1 MSTPLFAI
9 FHYKPTI
16 SINVCH
22 DSPSIK
28 VVTLGLTAD
37 RRIRAKVNYSLLMLT
52 YSSTPE
58 QDEKHNRAT
67 SRDDRST
74 SSPANQEGYHGAA
87 ILLSKPVR
95 GCEATEYSHTPLSSG
110 FSRCKAADFPDTP
123 STGCHQIDFIVQDRW
138 YTKQAGS
145 ASTGQHAHC
154 SSLQIVPCPTSAAVR
169 LRPWR
174 IFPLE

>member
-9 FHYKPTI
+9 FPYKPTI

-28 VVTLGLTAD
+28 TVTLGLTAD

-67 SRDDRST
+67 SLDDWST
-74 SSPANQEGYHGAA
+74 SSSANRQGYHGAA
-87 ILLSKPVR
+87 ILLCKPVR
-95 GCEATEYSHTPLSSG
+95 GCEVTEHSHTPLPSG
-110 FSRCKAADFPDTP
+110 FSRCEAADFPDTP
-123 STGCHQIDFIVQDRW
+123 SPCCHQTDFILQDRW

-145 ASTGQHAHC
+145 AST
-154 SSLQIVPCPTSAAVR
+154 R
-169 LRPWR
+169 
-174 IFPLE
+174 

>member
-22 DSPSIK
+22 GSPSIK

-58 QDEKHNRAT
+58 QDEKHNRTT
-67 SRDDRST
+67 SIDDRST
-74 SSPANQEGYHGAA
+74 SSSANQEGYHGAA
-87 ILLSKPVR
+87 ILLPESVR
-95 GCEATEYSHTPLSSG
+95 GREAAEHSYTPLSSS
-110 FSRCKAADFPDTP
+110 FSLCKAANFPDTP
-123 STGCHQIDFIVQDRW
+123 STGCHQTDFILQDRW

-145 ASTGQHAHC
+145 ASAGQHAHC
-154 SSLQIVPCPTSAAVR
+154 SSLQIVPCLTSAPIR
-169 LRPWR
+169 LRPQR
-174 IFPLE
+174 VFSLE

>member
-28 VVTLGLTAD
+28 VVTLGCTAD

-58 QDEKHNRAT
+58 QDEKHSRAT
-67 SRDDRST
+67 SLDDRST
-74 SSPANQEGYHGAA
+74 SSSATREGYYGAV
-87 ILLSKPVR
+87 LLLPKPVR
-95 GCEATEYSHTPLSSG
+95 GCEAEEHSHTPLPSG

-123 STGCHQIDFIVQDRW
+123 SPCCHQTDFILQDRW
-138 YTKQAGS
+138 YTKQAGPAS
-145 ASTGQHAHC
+145 ARQHTHGC
-154 SSLQIVPCPTSAAVR
+154 SLQIVPCSTSATVR
-169 LRPWR
+169 IRP
-174 IFPLE
+174 